1 MRGPRRYRKTMSEII
16 QIYAQIALLR
26 RGPQDLPASPLLLVL
41 TVGAFLVVN
50 FAVSS
55 VLPPD
60 NRWPEILVVAT
71 LFTLLWYVLLLRLAG
86 RPERTLQTTTA
97 VFGFQTVLAPLV
109 IGCGWLARRFSPD
122 SPWQVPI
129 VCAVLLLFAWVI
141 AANSYIVRAALEWSA
156 TSSVVLVILQLV
168 TGSLL
173 LAALFPPIKA

>member
-1 MRGPRRYRKTMSEII
+1 MSEFIRL
-16 QIYAQIALLR
+16 YAQIALLR

-41 TVGAFLVVN
+41 TVAAFLAVN
-50 FAVSS
+50 FVVSS
-55 VLPPD
+55 LLPPD
-60 NRWPEILVVAT
+60 NRWREILVVAT

-129 VCAVLLLFAWVI
+129 MCAVLLLFAWVI
-141 AANSYIVRAALEWSA
+141 AANSYIVRSALDWSA
-156 TSSVVLVILQLV
+156 TSSVALVILETLA
-168 TGSLL
+168 GWLL
-173 LAALFPPIKA
+173 QIALFAPVKA